1 MAQTLETRAARLV
14 HSLEAAGH
22 KVASLTI
29 KGDEITVV
37 FVGGEPEGINP
48 FDLVDMRR
56 DSKKPK
62 RG

>member
-1 MAQTLETRAARLV
+1 MAHTPETRAARLV
-14 HSLEAAGH
+14 HSLETAGH

-37 FVGGEPEGINP
+37 FVGGEPEGMSPID
-48 FDLVDMRR
+48 FVDWTPRER
-56 DSKKPK
+56 KPK